1 MARPPGKAG
10 FAAGPV
16 GTVMRRPGR
25 LGMPRSPAPAGA
37 ATDAAS
43 GAATCAAAIT
53 VAIASAGPRA
63 RR

>member
-10 FAAGPV
+10 FAAGTA
-16 GTVMRRPGR
+16 GTVMRRPVGS
-25 LGMPRSPAPAGA
+25 GMPRSPAGA

-43 GAATCAAAIT
+43 GTATCAAAIT
-53 VAIASAGPRA
+53 VAIAAGGPRA

>member
-16 GTVMRRPGR
+16 GTVMPRP
-25 LGMPRSPAPAGA
+25 PAPADAATGV
-37 ATDAAS
+37 ATDAAT
-43 GAATCAAAIT
+43 GT
-53 VAIASAGPRA
+53 VAIASGGPRA